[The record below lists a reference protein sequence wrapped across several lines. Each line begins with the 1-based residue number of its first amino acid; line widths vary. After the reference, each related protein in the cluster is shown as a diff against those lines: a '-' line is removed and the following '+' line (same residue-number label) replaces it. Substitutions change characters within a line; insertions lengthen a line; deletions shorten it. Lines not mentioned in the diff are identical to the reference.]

1 MVAQRLISRRGI
13 ESVCRL
19 ASRTS
24 VPRNRLFSAAAV
36 YSSSSSSASRLT
48 AIRSGLRYS
57 PSCSFSTTSSLR
69 TASVDGEY
77 KVDELTISEYHAI
90 ADETLESIMTH
101 CEDLADT
108 KPQIDVE
115 LAQGVLTLILPPNGT
130 YVINKQP
137 PNKQIWLS
145 SPISGP
151 KRYDLI
157 DGQWTYHR
165 DGSTLGNLLREE
177 VTEALGIEATFDG
190 VDDYSKP
197 R

>member
-1 MVAQRLISRRGI
+1 MNISKSVTRSLLTRQSLRCSHQSGRL
-13 ESVCRL
+13 L
-19 ASRTS
+19 FTKTL
-24 VPRNRLFSAAAV
+24 LFSPSKVNTLEKYLAFRFTRSFSATV
-36 YSSSSSSASRLT
+36 GVRSTSLDDDYKIDEISSSEFHT
-48 AIRSGLRYS
+48 
-57 PSCSFSTTSSLR
+57 
-69 TASVDGEY
+69 
-77 KVDELTISEYHAI
+77 I
-90 ADETLESIMTH
+90 ADETLENILTH

-108 KPQIDVE
+108 KPQIDIE

-190 VDDYSKP
+190 VDDYSKS